1 MLLVMVIQLI
11 FHTSSINTIPFSGS
25 TAACIHFS
33 TIFGVLYSF
42 MNMPGSIMGTT
53 GALIGIKM
61 HGELHHKTA
70 TAGIQPVLTISAVC
84 V

>member
-1 MLLVMVIQLI
+1 
-11 FHTSSINTIPFSGS
+11 
-25 TAACIHFS
+25 
-33 TIFGVLYSF
+33 